1 MLIGIF
7 DSGRGGYFVAERLQE
22 ILPEHDFIVADD
34 SANVPYGTRTK
45 EEILELTGRAIQPL
59 LARCSIIVIAC
70 NTITTAII
78 HLLRER
84 YPDVTFVGLEPM
96 VKPASLLTRSGH
108 IAVLATPSTLSSSRY
123 QELKQAHASHLTIDE
138 PPTAHWPRSIED
150 DEIEGLDLGDV
161 ISSHDDGADVI
172 VLGCTHYL
180 ALIPRLKTILSDVT
194 ILEPSE
200 AIARR
205 VRQVLAQPNSSI
217 DQYD

>member
-7 DSGRGGYFVAERLQE
+7 DSGRGGYFIAERLQE

-34 SANVPYGTRTK
+34 SANVPYGTRTR
-45 EEILELTGRAIQPL
+45 EEILQLTDRAIQPL
-59 LARCSIIVIAC
+59 LAQCPIIVIAC

-78 HLLRER
+78 HILRER
-84 YPDVTFVGLEPM
+84 YPNVVFVGLEPM
-96 VKPASLLTRSGH
+96 IKPASLLTQSGH
-108 IAVLATPSTLSSSRY
+108 IAVLATPSTLNSARY
-123 QELKQAHASHLTIDE
+123 QELKQTHAAHLIVDE
-138 PPTAHWPRSIED
+138 PVTAHWPRTIEN
-150 DEIEGLDLGDV
+150 DEMESLDLRDV
-161 ISSHDDGADVI
+161 ISSRDDGADVI

-180 ALIPRLKTILSDVT
+180 ALIPRLKTILNDVT

-205 VRQVLAQPNSSI
+205 VRQVLAQPDSSS